1 MARKLIDYGYK
12 LCNKEKKVCKV
23 TNSLWLAKFEKKQNK
38 NLDIYPVKTYFEYS
52 KLWRGCPFRDYLSDF
67 IKRRKK

>member
-1 MARKLIDYGYK
+1 MQDNKYGYK
-12 LCNKEKKVCKV
+12 LCNKQKEISLV
-23 TNSLWLAKFEKKQNK
+23 TNSLWLAELEKAQNE

-67 IKRRKK
+67 IKRRKR